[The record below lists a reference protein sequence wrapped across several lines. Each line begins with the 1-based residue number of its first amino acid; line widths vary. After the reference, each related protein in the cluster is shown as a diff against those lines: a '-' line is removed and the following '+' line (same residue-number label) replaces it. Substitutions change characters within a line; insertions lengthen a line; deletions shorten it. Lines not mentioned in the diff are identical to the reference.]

1 ARLAA
6 RRCCENKPERGE
18 TRGRQVDEIV
28 ETRRRPAEI
37 EMARVLVADHRIGG
51 VGRLVGDAARQAG
64 DGEPERGSDDAVGK
78 VLRETLDRRACD
90 PRFVERARIAPDNA
104 RNREPPGFD
113 AAALQRLGDAHDMG
127 VKTALRRQRGG
138 ERRERGHSQAALG
151 QQGLQQR
158 GRRDGDREQPD
169 QRSEAAETATQRRTE
184 IQAPI
189 ARLDG
194 PALPCDRMA
203 YRLEQD
209 IGISSDRLDGERR
222 RREREVLDGTV
233 GREDWHVTMG
243 PLRESRRAAIERL
256 FQHGGDI
263 KAATVAYPDAPR
275 PWIDLSTGLN
285 PVAYPVPEL
294 PRELWARLPET
305 AALDA
310 LRAAAGLFYG
320 VEPECVAAGAGSQ
333 AVLQVLPRLF
343 PAPRVSILG
352 PTYGEH
358 ERVWKTSGAD
368 TETVG
373 DLDAATA
380 PQVVVVNPNN
390 PDGRMFAR
398 LRMADTARRLAD
410 EGRRLIVDEA
420 FMDFESESVAGDRLA
435 ATIVLRSF
443 GKAFGLSGLRL
454 GFAVAPPAIAAR
466 IREALGPWP

>member
-1 ARLAA
+1 
-6 RRCCENKPERGE
+6 
-18 TRGRQVDEIV
+18 
-28 ETRRRPAEI
+28 
-37 EMARVLVADHRIGG
+37 
-51 VGRLVGDAARQAG
+51 
-64 DGEPERGSDDAVGK
+64 
-78 VLRETLDRRACD
+78 
-90 PRFVERARIAPDNA
+90 
-104 RNREPPGFD
+104 
-113 AAALQRLGDAHDMG
+113 
-127 VKTALRRQRGG
+127 
-138 ERRERGHSQAALG
+138 
-151 QQGLQQR
+151 
-158 GRRDGDREQPD
+158 
-169 QRSEAAETATQRRTE
+169 
-184 IQAPI
+184 
-189 ARLDG
+189 
-194 PALPCDRMA
+194 
-203 YRLEQD
+203 
-209 IGISSDRLDGERR
+209 
-222 RREREVLDGTV
+222 
-233 GREDWHVTMG
+233 MG

-320 VEPECVAAGAGSQ
+320 VEPECVAAAAGSQ

-343 PAPRVSILG
+343 PAPRVSLLG

-368 TETVG
+368 VETVG

-390 PDGRMFAR
+390 PDGRMFSR
-398 LRMADTARRLAD
+398 LQMGDTARRLAD

-420 FMDFESESVAGDRLA
+420 FMDFEAESVAGDRLA

-466 IREALGPWP
+466 IREALGPWPVSGPAIAVGMLALADRNWLDAARRRLERDAAWLDDALTRVGFALVGQTRLFRLARHPGAAKTFERLCAQGVLARPFAWDPNLLRFGIPTVDQRPRLREALMAAR